1 MDALIEQLSQ
11 SVSSARTVEEL
22 TRPLLEMLE
31 AVTGLEST
39 YLTVVDLKQGVQ
51 RVLHA
56 RNTRQLHIPEGL
68 SVPWHDTLC
77 KRALDEGRPFT
88 NDVRGCWG
96 DSAAAADLGIQTY
109 VSTPVETADA
119 GLFGTLCAASASR
132 HEMTP
137 RAHHVLRL
145 FARLIGQQI
154 ERERLVQQ
162 LLAANARL
170 AAHASTDLLTGLPNR
185 RALMETLRRQLA
197 QGARQHATVLVAFL
211 DLDGFKLI
219 NDTHG
224 HEVGDQFLADI
235 ALRLQGALRAQDFA
249 ARHGGD
255 EFVVVGPGPA
265 PGPGVDAAREAF
277 AQRIAEATA
286 GRFHCEGVTI
296 DYPGASVGVI
306 AAAPGGLDEHQVL
319 READRAMYQAK
330 QARRGQTVDLT

>member
-1 MDALIEQLSQ
+1 MDSLIEQLSQ
-11 SVSSARTVEEL
+11 SVASARTVEEL

-51 RVLHA
+51 RILYA
-56 RNTRQLHIPEGL
+56 RNTRQMQIPEGL

-88 NDVRGCWG
+88 NGVSDCWG
-96 DSAAAADLGIQTY
+96 DSAAAAGLGIQTY
-109 VSTPVETADA
+109 VSTPVETADG

-137 RAHHVLRL
+137 QSHHALRL
-145 FARLIGQQI
+145 FARLIGQQV
-154 ERERLVQQ
+154 EREQLVQQ
-162 LLAANARL
+162 LLTANARL
-170 AAHASTDLLTGLPNR
+170 AAHASTDPLTSLPNR
-185 RALMETLRRQLA
+185 RALMETLHRQIA
-197 QGARQHATVLVAFL
+197 QGARQHTTVLVAFL

-235 ALRLQGALRAQDFA
+235 ALRLRGALRAQDFA

-255 EFVVVGPGPA
+255 EFVVIGPGPA
-265 PGPGVDAAREAF
+265 PGPGAETARQAF
-277 AQRIAEATA
+277 GQRITEATA
-286 GRFHCEGVTI
+286 GRFLCEGVTI
-296 DYPGASVGVI
+296 DYPGARVGVF
-306 AAAPGGLDEHQVL
+306 AAAPGRLDAHQAL
-319 READRAMYQAK
+319 READRAMYAVK
-330 QARRGQTVDLT
+330 QARRNQTVDLT